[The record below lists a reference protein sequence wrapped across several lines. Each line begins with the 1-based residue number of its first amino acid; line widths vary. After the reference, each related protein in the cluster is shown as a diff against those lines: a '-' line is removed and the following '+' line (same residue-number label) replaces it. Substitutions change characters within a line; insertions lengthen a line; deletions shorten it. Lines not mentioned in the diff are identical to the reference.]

1 MASVPDQ
8 LTLKRHRDLVGR
20 ERRPYIRWLLLALI
34 GLVLLLGLANVFGQK
49 PHTDTAAADGV
60 ELEVYSPEHLRS
72 GLFFMSRFTIRA
84 ERELEAATLLLD
96 PGWLEGITLNTLVPS
111 PVGEANRDGRIA
123 FDLGRVPR
131 RHRARLLPPLPGQ
144 PDRDRAAAA
153 GRRAARRRDAAPRHR
168 PHGDHLPL
176 MDLVIRAAVAFAF
189 VYLITRV
196 IGRRE
201 LSSLQPFDLIL
212 LVMIGDLVQQGVT
225 QNDFSVTGAILVG
238 GTIALLT
245 VAVSYLSFRFPRLRP
260 ALDGEPVIV
269 VEDGKPIERNL
280 RRNRITLEEL
290 AAAARQSQIASID
303 DVRWGVLE
311 TNGQISFIPKS

>member
-1 MASVPDQ
+1 
-8 LTLKRHRDLVGR
+8 
-20 ERRPYIRWLLLALI
+20 
-34 GLVLLLGLANVFGQK
+34 
-49 PHTDTAAADGV
+49 
-60 ELEVYSPEHLRS
+60 
-72 GLFFMSRFTIRA
+72 
-84 ERELEAATLLLD
+84 
-96 PGWLEGITLNTLVPS
+96 
-111 PVGEANRDGRIA
+111 
-123 FDLGRVPR
+123 
-131 RHRARLLPPLPGQ
+131 
-144 PDRDRAAAA
+144 
-153 GRRAARRRDAAPRHR
+153 
-168 PHGDHLPL
+168 

-201 LSSLQPFDLIL
+201 LSSMQPFDLIL

-225 QNDFSVTGAILVG
+225 QNDFSVTGAVLVG

-280 RRNRITLEEL
+280 RRNRITVEEL
-290 AAAARQSQIASID
+290 AAAARQSQLASIE

-311 TNGQISFIPKS
+311 TNGQISFIPKT